1 MTTEQLWQE
10 YAFLTREM
18 IKFVTKRDFSLVNTL
33 LEQREKLQEMISAAG
48 DKAYRGSPAG
58 QALLTSIMAQEQQ
71 IAAALQMLRNKMHQ
85 QQTVSGAYD
94 AFRTST
100 AGSRLNNIRA

>member
-33 LEQREKLQEMISAAG
+33 LEQREKLQEMISASG
-48 DKAYRGSPAG
+48 DKTYRGSPDG
-58 QALLTSIMAQEQQ
+58 RALLTSIMAQEQQ
-71 IAAALQMLRNKMHQ
+71 IAAALQLLRNKMQQ
-85 QQTVSGAYD
+85 QQTVSGAYE
-94 AFRTST
+94 AFRS
-100 AGSRLNNIRA
+100 GPNIGWMKNISV